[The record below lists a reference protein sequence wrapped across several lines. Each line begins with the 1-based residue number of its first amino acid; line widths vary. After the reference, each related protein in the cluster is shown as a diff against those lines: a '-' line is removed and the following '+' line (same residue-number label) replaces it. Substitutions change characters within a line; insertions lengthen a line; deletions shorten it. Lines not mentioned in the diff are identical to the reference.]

1 MAHTIAFLYFSTY
14 MMRKGGV
21 KLAVEKKTHAGERKR
36 MLEKD
41 WPSLDKKERFPGDA
55 LKNVSEIQILLWMA
69 STGNTPTGNTPH

>member
-21 KLAVEKKTHAGERKR
+21 KLTVEKKTHAGERKR

-41 WPSLDKKERFPGDA
+41 
-55 LKNVSEIQILLWMA
+55 
-69 STGNTPTGNTPH
+69 